1 MKIITEN
8 TEKMKINEKGIL
20 LVLSGPSGAGKGT
33 VVSQILN
40 KDKSFSLSVSNTTRA
55 PRENEI
61 NGIHYN
67 FVDKDSFL
75 KLIDNSELLEYTC
88 YDGNY
93 YGTPIR
99 AVKQKLEKGIN
110 VILEIEVEGALNVK
124 SLIPDSLLVII
135 LPPSYKTLESRLRS
149 RGTNSEE
156 SITKRLERAKEEIKN
171 FESYDYVVINEDGCA
186 LQCAEKIINIVNC
199 ERLSVSR
206 NKHIQTEFY
215 S

>member
-1 MKIITEN
+1 
-8 TEKMKINEKGIL
+8 MKINKKGIL

-33 VVSQILN
+33 VVSQILK
-40 KDKSFSLSVSNTTRA
+40 KDSSFSLSVSNTTRA
-55 PRENEI
+55 PRDGEI
-61 NGIHYN
+61 DQVHYN
-67 FVDKDSFL
+67 FVDKESFTA
-75 KLIDNSELLEYTC
+75 LIEGGELLEYTC

-93 YGTPIR
+93 YGTPMK
-99 AVKQKLEKGIN
+99 AVKDKLDNGIN

-149 RGTNSEE
+149 RGTNSED
-156 SITKRLERAKEEIKN
+156 SINKRLARAKEEIQN
-171 FESYDYVVINEDGCA
+171 FEKYDYVVINEDGCA
-186 LQCAEKIINIVNC
+186 LQCAETIINIVNC
-199 ERLSVSR
+199 EKQSVSR